1 MVASRV
7 RTFPP
12 EMESP
17 GFVAG
22 GGVNRSLPRSALSP
36 IALWT
41 AKNVHP
47 TTRGFGNIEIGTSK
61 ENTNRLATAPVR
73 AIFKFEGKR
82 LEVRS
87 GNLYSIPING
97 GAETLESSSAFDAT
111 KTVRWAIGRGAS
123 GVTKV
128 FLCDGTNQPKIWD
141 GTTLSNITAF
151 GSNILTEILT
161 SNRPNKVINY
171 KNRILWSFPEGG
183 ANFDYLL
190 ASDLENGETY
200 TAGAGTNNAW
210 FEILDTEGTEIT
222 AIATLKRSGQT
233 KEDLAIVA
241 YTEKQAFTGQ
251 SDDTPSTNRFGV
263 FNNIS
268 KDIGAINQECVIN
281 YLNDLYSMSSRGIGA
296 LSAIENEVQSTILEA
311 GIQIN
316 SLIQSGAMNAAFN
329 KSFMIHC
336 KERNTIWISLP
347 SGADIGNTN
356 EGFAYPETPM
366 NLTIAY
372 TYAIQT
378 ATGAIVSSWTTRQGT
393 GWGWSCADVDGRDI
407 YLGSYFGDIYKAFS
421 GDEYE
426 RNPTTT
432 STRQPILSTF
442 ETGDLN
448 LGSDLTQYKEV
459 LDLIFKWFLPV
470 GLTANFTFIWDG
482 KETGTINITKTGGGS
497 SGASL
502 WDVALWDIGLWTEER
517 SADMNVTPADGGRS
531 LRILVEWY
539 SEIDAVSNHGSLYAL
554 TGVIS
559 DGKRLLRFV

>member
-128 FLCDGTNQPKIWD
+128 FLCDGTNQPKVWD

-200 TAGAGTNNAW
+200 TAGAGANNAW

-426 RNPTTT
+426 RNPATS

-442 ETGDLN
+442 ETGDLS
-448 LGSDLTQYKEV
+448 LESSLTQYKEV
-459 LDLIFKWFLPV
+459 LDLIIKWFVPV
-470 GLTANFTFIWDG
+470 GLTADFTAIWDG
-482 KETGTINITKTGGGS
+482 AETGLQSLNKAIGNGV
-497 SGASL
+497 GASL
-502 WDVALWDIGLWTEER
+502 WDVALWDVGLWTEER
-517 SADMNVTPADGGRS
+517 NVDVNVTPPDGGRS
-531 LRILVEWY
+531 LRLKIDWY
-539 SEIDAVSNHGSLYAL
+539 SEINEVSNHGSVYAL
-554 TGVIS
+554 TGLIS
-559 DGKRLLRFV
+559 EGKRLLRFI